1 MVTIIYSIGGVV
13 SALLFVYLMLALLK
27 PEWFA

>member
-1 MVTIIYSIGGVV
+1 MELLVYTIGGIV
-13 SALLFVYLMLALLK
+13 SVALFVYLMLALLK